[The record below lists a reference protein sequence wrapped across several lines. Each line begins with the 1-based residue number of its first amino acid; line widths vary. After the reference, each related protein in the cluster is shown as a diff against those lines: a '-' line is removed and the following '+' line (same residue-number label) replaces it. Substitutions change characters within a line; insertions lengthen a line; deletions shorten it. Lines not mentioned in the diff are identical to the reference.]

1 MLEDEVTEFL
11 GRARYDRLGADEDR
25 YRNGYGKLRRLTTR
39 AGTVTIRRP
48 RVRGLEQ
55 RFESNLLPLFRRRT
69 REVSDLLPELYLH
82 GLALGD
88 FELALRGLF
97 GEQAPLSPSTVAR
110 VKERWEVEAAT
121 WQQRGLAEL
130 DLVYLWVDGVY
141 VRAGL
146 DKDKAALLVAIGGL
160 GDGRKVLVAL
170 RSGYRESAE
179 SWKGLLRDVRQ
190 RGLRCPRLVVGD
202 GSLAIWAAL
211 TDVYPEADEQRCW
224 NHRIVNVLGQVP
236 KRTQQEAKQK
246 LKKVAYA
253 PTLKQAERRK
263 GESRAGLA
271 RHCIKKPPARH
282 TIASDRKADT
292 RPSTMAETE
301 QGGPP
306 ILLTRQSAKKSPDRT
321 AHGRGRRALD
331 RSDIQGVMRSK
342 DPRLTIIGVFLA
354 AAMLMLGF
362 PAPAHAQTVLVSN
375 TGQSNAGQTSVNPS
389 DHAQGFTTGQ
399 NTLGYSLTSIEL
411 GVGVASGSGTLTVT
425 VRGDDG
431 SGDPGGNTLYTLN
444 NPANVAAGL
453 RTFTAPAGAS
463 LSANTQYFV
472 QMVFAPNGSA
482 SYPRWDNTTSSLQDS
497 GSAIGWSIRNERH
510 VRTPGSTGWGSTN
523 FTVLQIRV
531 NGQIRAP
538 AAPMNL
544 SATPDDGQVTLSWAN
559 PANNTITK
567 YQYRRKTDTGTYG
580 SWTDIPNSGDTTTS
594 YTVTGLTNG
603 TEYTF
608 GVRAVNAGGN
618 GAAST
623 VTATP
628 APVPAAPTNLEAEVR
643 DRRIGLTWANPANNT
658 ITKYQYRRKTD
669 TGTYGSWTDI
679 PNSDDTTTSYTVTGL
694 TNGTQYTFAVRAV
707 NNTDDGV
714 ESTVT
719 ATPLWPAPTGL
730 VATAGQGRVTLE
742 WNNGHAG
749 IGDYFT
755 YARGSDIVDRTKFLP
770 RRSGST
776 TTDIVYPL
784 TNGILYTFSV
794 RALHGR
800 ESPTVTARPVSM
812 PAPDNLTATEGD
824 DRQTTLSW
832 SDPGDDSIYKY
843 QVSIDNGTTFT
854 DISDS
859 SKSTTTTTVTGL
871 TNGTGYTLAVRGVNW
886 WGYGAASTATA
897 TPLWPAPTNLVATP
911 DSSRVFLEWDRNP
924 GITDYRVDVSDGSS
938 VSVSAG
944 SGSKTIAAIDS
955 LANGTAYTFTV
966 LATQDSAQ
974 GSADSSWPATVDA
987 TPMVVSPD
995 APTNLSAT
1003 PSNSQATLSW
1013 DDPGNNTITK
1023 YQVSRDGGTSFTN
1036 ISDSGAST
1044 TTTTVTGLTNGTL
1057 YTFAVRAENAS
1068 GRGLA
1073 ATTTATPVN
1082 DAPTASAKTVST
1094 DEDTAY
1100 TFKGADF
1107 GFTSVK
1113 SGATLNHM
1121 KITALPGAD
1130 KGTLSV
1136 GGTAITGVT
1145 TPRQVT
1151 KTGLDAGNLTYTPP
1165 ANANGAA
1172 FATFAF
1178 KVNDGVADSDMAYT
1192 ITINVNAVN
1201 DPLTGSDKTV
1211 STDED
1216 TAYIFKEADFA
1227 FSDVDAGAT
1236 LGHVKIT
1243 SLPGSNQ
1250 GTLSVGD
1257 TPIASVSPPL
1267 QVTKD
1272 ELGTLT
1278 YTPPTNAFGAA
1289 FATFNFKVSDGTDD
1303 SDKAYTIT
1311 IDVNAVND
1319 PPVAVTDTAE
1329 TSEDIPVVIGVLEND
1344 SDVDPGTALRVVEV
1358 GFPTAPSKGTA
1369 AINPNN
1375 TTVTYT
1381 PNANVTGTDTFS
1393 YAVTD
1398 GFDTSNVE
1406 VAVEILGSGTNAN
1419 LSNLT
1424 ISQGTLMPDFSAT
1437 TTSYAVRVEALTDS
1451 VQVTPTTADAQ
1462 ATVTVNGALVDSGTA
1477 SDDIALTENDV
1488 TRITV
1493 AVTAADGTPT
1503 QTTTIDV
1510 TRPLSDNANLSGLT
1524 ISSGTLTPVF
1534 AVGTTDYRVD
1544 VGNAVDSVTVTP
1556 ATEHAGATVTVNG
1569 ALVDSGSASGDIA
1582 LIEGDTTTIAV
1593 VVTAADGVTT
1603 KAYAIEVR
1611 RFAEQTRLVV
1621 TYQEEIYTA
1630 TEGGEAVTVT
1640 VKLSP
1645 GWDEEL
1651 AIPIRVTRPETTEV
1665 ADYTLDGLEEWDA
1678 QEDTGRLTFP
1688 AEETEQTFTIKA
1700 NHDGD
1705 GDDETVE
1712 LGFGELPEIVLAGEP
1727 GVATVTLED
1736 KGLLVE
1742 LTVSFG
1748 QAEYD
1753 VKEGQ
1758 QADIEVTVSPAAD
1771 RRVEVPLVVVLQGG
1785 ATDEDYS
1792 GVPVLLAFEEGE
1804 SQGAISLAVLADEVN
1819 DPGEGIGLSFGELP
1833 QAVIAGDPASTQV
1846 LFIQRRTVEQF
1857 SQTLE
1862 VSLAVL
1868 ARSTAASAQSAI
1880 QDRFERHRQW
1890 SRMASSGATQGTGAR
1905 EAAGA
1910 GAAEP
1915 TQGSWL
1921 RSFSELTDFSG
1932 MRDQEF
1938 SLAGTS
1944 FEIPLAKQ
1952 EQGRSTSWV
1961 PVLWGQGNLQHFN
1974 GDLNRIGMNYRGLL
1988 AAAHVGLDLYA
1999 HDKMLAGL
2007 SFMRSWGDLDYT
2019 DDGVDGVLESDLNT
2033 FLPYLYWQPNERM
2046 SVWGLGGIGWGK
2058 VDVKEPGRTHHFD
2071 ADLLMLAGGVRS
2083 VLCRWP
2089 CDALALRADVFTA
2102 QLETDATD
2110 DIAKVSGEAHGAR
2123 LMLEWVHDRPLS
2135 AGRSLSLRMEAG
2147 GRWDGGDADRG
2158 AGVETGFRLGYLDA
2172 NHGPDVALHGR
2183 TLVVHES
2190 DYRDWGLGVQASW
2203 DPGEK
2208 QRGFR
2213 ASVTSSW
2220 GQDGG
2225 GQTTL
2230 WDNADAVT
2238 RPAGMGAMGLSSPYR
2253 MESEVAYGGLTVPGV
2268 PGLLTP
2274 YGRLRW
2280 ARNGWELALGT
2291 AWSLPPRSQVA
2302 LPLMLEL
2309 EAMRRENRTGPADRA
2324 VLLRMSIS
2332 F

>member
-1 MLEDEVTEFL
+1 M
-11 GRARYDRLGADEDR
+11 
-25 YRNGYGKLRRLTTR
+25 
-39 AGTVTIRRP
+39 
-48 RVRGLEQ
+48 
-55 RFESNLLPLFRRRT
+55 
-69 REVSDLLPELYLH
+69 
-82 GLALGD
+82 
-88 FELALRGLF
+88 
-97 GEQAPLSPSTVAR
+97 
-110 VKERWEVEAAT
+110 
-121 WQQRGLAEL
+121 
-130 DLVYLWVDGVY
+130 
-141 VRAGL
+141 
-146 DKDKAALLVAIGGL
+146 
-160 GDGRKVLVAL
+160 
-170 RSGYRESAE
+170 
-179 SWKGLLRDVRQ
+179 
-190 RGLRCPRLVVGD
+190 
-202 GSLAIWAAL
+202 
-211 TDVYPEADEQRCW
+211 
-224 NHRIVNVLGQVP
+224 
-236 KRTQQEAKQK
+236 
-246 LKKVAYA
+246 
-253 PTLKQAERRK
+253 
-263 GESRAGLA
+263 
-271 RHCIKKPPARH
+271 
-282 TIASDRKADT
+282 
-292 RPSTMAETE
+292 
-301 QGGPP
+301 
-306 ILLTRQSAKKSPDRT
+306 
-321 AHGRGRRALD
+321 
-331 RSDIQGVMRSK
+331 
-342 DPRLTIIGVFLA
+342 
-354 AAMLMLGF
+354 
-362 PAPAHAQTVLVSN
+362 LVSN
-375 TGQSNAGQTSVNPS
+375 TGQSNAGQTSVNPN

-497 GSAIGWSIRNERH
+497 ASAIGWSIRNERH
-510 VRTPGSTGWGSTN
+510 LRTPGSTGWGSTN

-544 SATPDDGQVTLSWAN
+544 SAAPDDGQVTLSWAN

-608 GVRAVNAGGN
+608 RVRAVNAGGN

-628 APVPAAPTNLEAEVR
+628 APVPAAPTKLEAEVG
-643 DRRIGLTWANPANNT
+643 DRRIGLTWDDPGDST
-658 ITKYQYRRKTD
+658 IDEYEYSTD
-669 TGTYGSWTDI
+669 GGSFSVI
-679 PNSDDTTTSYTVTGL
+679 SGSDDATTSYTVTGL

-707 NNTDDGV
+707 NAVGNGA
-714 ESTVT
+714 ESSVT
-719 ATPLWPAPTGL
+719 AKPLWPAPTGL
-730 VATAGQGRVTLE
+730 VATPGQGRVTVE
-742 WNNGHAG
+742 WNNGHDD
-749 IGDYFT
+749 IDDYYIYVYEDGVRRNT
-755 YARGSDIVDRTKFLP
+755 IFLP
-770 RRSGST
+770 PGSGST
-776 TTDIVYPL
+776 TTRTVYPL
-784 TNGILYTFSV
+784 TNGTLYDFSV
-794 RALHGR
+794 RALNGK
-800 ESPTVTARPVSM
+800 ESPTVTARPISM
-812 PAPDNLTATEGD
+812 PAPENLTTTEGD

-832 SDPGDDSIYKY
+832 SDPDNDTIYKY
-843 QVSIDNGTTFT
+843 QVSMDGGTTFT
-854 DISDS
+854 DISGS
-859 SKSTTTTTVTGL
+859 SKSTTTTIVTGL
-871 TNGTGYTLAVRGVNW
+871 TNGTQYTLAVRGVNW

-897 TPLWPAPTNLVATP
+897 TPLWPAPANLVATP

-924 GITDYRVDVSDGSS
+924 GITDYRVDISDGNS
-938 VSVSAG
+938 VDVPAG

-974 GSADSSWPATVDA
+974 DSADSSWPAAVDA

-1044 TTTTVTGLTNGTL
+1044 TTTTVTGLTNGIL

-1216 TAYIFKEADFA
+1216 FSYTFGEADFA

-1319 PPVAVTDTAE
+1319 PPVAVTDNAE

-1344 SDVDPGTALRVVEV
+1344 SDVDPGTTLRVVEV

-1369 AINPNN
+1369 AINPNT

-1493 AVTAADGTPT
+1493 AVTAADGTST

-1569 ALVDSGSASGDIA
+1569 TPVASGSASDDIA
-1582 LIEGDTTTIAV
+1582 LTENDVTRITVA
-1593 VVTAADGVTT
+1593 VTAADGVTT
-1603 KAYAIEVR
+1603 KAYAIEVVR
-1611 RFAEQTRLVV
+1611 VLSVSFGAAAYE
-1621 TYQEEIYTA
+1621 A
-1630 TEGGEAVTVT
+1630 AEGGDPVMVTVT
-1640 VKLSP
+1640 LNQEAVVALT
-1645 GWDEEL
+1645 
-1651 AIPIRVTRPETTEV
+1651 IPITVMVDTAETG
-1665 ADYTLDGLEEWDA
+1665 DYAVEGLVNGA
-1678 QEDTGRLTFP
+1678 LTF
-1688 AEETEQTFTIKA
+1688 AKDDQEQTFTIKA
-1700 NHDGD
+1700 KDD
-1705 GDDETVE
+1705 DDFDDETV
-1712 LGFGELPEIVLAGEP
+1712 
-1727 GVATVTLED
+1727 T
-1736 KGLLVE
+1736 
-1742 LTVSFG
+1742 
-1748 QAEYD
+1748 
-1753 VKEGQ
+1753 
-1758 QADIEVTVSPAAD
+1758 
-1771 RRVEVPLVVVLQGG
+1771 
-1785 ATDEDYS
+1785 
-1792 GVPVLLAFEEGE
+1792 
-1804 SQGAISLAVLADEVN
+1804 
-1819 DPGEGIGLSFGELP
+1819 LSFGTLP
-1833 QAVIAGDPASTQV
+1833 PGAEEGKPATATLTIVDAEGAVVRARFRRLNNEILSKHALTLADVTIAAVTSRQEAGPRCADQATTGSLGGSSSLAEILTANA
-1846 LFIQRRTVEQF
+1846 
-1857 SQTLE
+1857 QTLTTG
-1862 VSLAVL
+1862 SLNL
-1868 ARSTAASAQSAI
+1868 KQLLGTSAFRLRLTE
-1880 QDRFERHRQW
+1880 D
-1890 SRMASSGATQGTGAR
+1890 
-1905 EAAGA
+1905 GA
-1910 GAAEP
+1910 GP
-1915 TQGSWL
+1915 GC
-1921 RSFSELTDFSG
+1921 LT
-1932 MRDQEF
+1932 
-1938 SLAGTS
+1938 
-1944 FEIPLAKQ
+1944 
-1952 EQGRSTSWV
+1952 
-1961 PVLWGQGNLQHFN
+1961 LWGQGDYRNLSSSDAQGLEWD
-1974 GDLNRIGMNYRGLL
+1974 GDLLTGQVGADALLQPDLRAGLAVSWSEGDFDYTDRTTGEPFSGDYTSRMMSVHPYLTWWSPAGLDVWATGGYGQGEIEIKDEEAGTHTSDTTLRLASVGASGLL
-1988 AAAHVGLDLYA
+1988 PIGDALIAGGTTTLRVKAQASVAQMKVEGNGSLLEEQTIEAQRLRLALEGSHERTLASGGSLTPSFEVGLR
-1999 HDKMLAGL
+1999 HDGGDGATGTGLELGGGLRYVAPALGLTVEGRGRVLAAYEENYEEWGASGLIRLDPGLDRQGL
-2007 SFMRSWGDLDYT
+2007 SFSLVPSYGQT
-2019 DDGVDGVLESDLNT
+2019 ASGVQRLWDQGLTQGSTQGPSATQAPTGRLEAEVGYGLVAFAGQGLVT
-2033 FLPYLYWQPNERM
+2033 PY
-2046 SVWGLGGIGWGK
+2046 SAVILGGGTQQYRVGSRL
-2058 VDVKEPGRTHHFD
+2058 ELGP
-2071 ADLLMLAGGVRS
+2071 
-2083 VLCRWP
+2083 
-2089 CDALALRADVFTA
+2089 ALR
-2102 QLETDATD
+2102 
-2110 DIAKVSGEAHGAR
+2110 
-2123 LMLEWVHDRPLS
+2123 
-2135 AGRSLSLRMEAG
+2135 LSLEGTRQVTTVG
-2147 GRWDGGDADRG
+2147 QADQG
-2158 AGVETGFRLGYLDA
+2158 IRLQ
-2172 NHGPDVALHGR
+2172 V
-2183 TLVVHES
+2183 
-2190 DYRDWGLGVQASW
+2190 DWQ
-2203 DPGEK
+2203 
-2208 QRGFR
+2208 F
-2213 ASVTSSW
+2213 
-2220 GQDGG
+2220 
-2225 GQTTL
+2225 
-2230 WDNADAVT
+2230 
-2238 RPAGMGAMGLSSPYR
+2238 
-2253 MESEVAYGGLTVPGV
+2253 
-2268 PGLLTP
+2268 
-2274 YGRLRW
+2274 
-2280 ARNGWELALGT
+2280 
-2291 AWSLPPRSQVA
+2291 
-2302 LPLMLEL
+2302 
-2309 EAMRRENRTGPADRA
+2309 
-2324 VLLRMSIS
+2324 
-2332 F
+2332 